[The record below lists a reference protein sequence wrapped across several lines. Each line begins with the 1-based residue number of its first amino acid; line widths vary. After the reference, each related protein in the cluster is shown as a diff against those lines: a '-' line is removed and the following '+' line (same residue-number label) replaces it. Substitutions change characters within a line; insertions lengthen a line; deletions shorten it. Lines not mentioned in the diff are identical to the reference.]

1 MASKVKPEKALA
13 LLLHEISDCLLAA
26 GSESGSQQSGVNSLT
41 TRMRTVLDSLLDKC
55 VDGNIGASFL
65 LLSFFLAAVSVALD
79 QLVLLRTPVPLMQ

>member
-26 GSESGSQQSGVNSLT
+26 GSESGSQQSGVSSLT

-55 VDGNIGASFL
+55 VDENIGDEFWELPS
-65 LLSFFLAAVSVALD
+65 
-79 QLVLLRTPVPLMQ
+79 LRQQAYCWKSCC